1 MSEFKRINDY
11 FKPLSGLGSN
21 NLQDDVANIDDIVVS
36 TDTIVSGVHF
46 IGNESPET
54 LAIKLLAVNLSDLA
68 SSGACPIGY
77 TLNLAVPKDT
87 DEQWFESFAN
97 GLKQMQVK
105 YNISLL
111 GGDTVSTNNELVLTA
126 TVFGKQNKNTTYRKN
141 AHPNDYVCL
150 TGKIGGGVYGLK
162 VASGEIDN
170 QNLLKHY
177 QTPTPHTQESQV
189 LNPYINACIDISDG
203 LVADLKH
210 ICIASNVGIDIQL
223 NDIPTVDEI
232 NDYKSDK
239 DFWKNVLTGGD
250 DYVLGCT
257 ISSQNLE
264 KAQAEMAKIGK
275 QLYVIGKTTND
286 TEKINIFD
294 TDNKLIELGRF
305 GYEHN

>member
-21 NLQDDVANIDDIVVS
+21 NLQDDVANIDDIVIS
-36 TDTIVSGVHF
+36 TDTIVTGVHF
-46 IGNESPET
+46 IGDESPET

-68 SSGACPIGY
+68 SSGAKPYGY
-77 TLNLAVPKDT
+77 TLNLAVPKDI
-87 DEQWFESFAN
+87 DDIWFKDFAD
-97 GLKQMQVK
+97 GLKQMQEQ

-111 GGDTVSTNNELVLTA
+111 GGDTVSSNNEFVLSA
-126 TVFGKQNKNTTYRKN
+126 TVFGKKNKNTTYRKN
-141 AHPNDYVCL
+141 AKVGDYVCL
-150 TGKIGGGVYGLK
+150 TGKIGGGFYGLK
-162 VASGEIDN
+162 VAAKELDN
-170 QNLLKHY
+170 QNLLKY
-177 QTPTPHTQESQV
+177 YRSPSPHINESQA

-210 ICIASNVGIDIQL
+210 ICVASNVGLVLQL

-232 NDYKSDK
+232 NDYKQHE
-239 DFWKNVLTGGD
+239 DFWGNVLTGGD

-257 ISSQNLE
+257 ISSENID
-264 KAQAEMAKIGK
+264 KAQSEMQKIGK
-275 QLYVIGKTTND
+275 QLYIIGKTTND

-294 TDNKLIELGRF
+294 TDNKLIELGRL